1 MLYKFAVL
9 AVVTGSVS
17 ALELSLSFVWTVAG
31 GVGIGLALG
40 WVIRQVRRRIDNPPV
55 EITIALM
62 TGYFT
67 FIPANLVGAS
77 GVLAVVT
84 AGVYVGWYTPELT
97 TAETRLQGDAFW
109 EILTFILNGLLFVLV
124 GLSLPNVVDSLGG
137 AYHRDAARGRP
148 PP

>member
-1 MLYKFAVL
+1 M
-9 AVVTGSVS
+9 
-17 ALELSLSFVWTVAG
+17 AG

-40 WVIRQVRRRIDNPPV
+40 WVIRQVRQRLDNPPV

-84 AGVYVGWYTPELT
+84 AGVYVGWYTPR
-97 TAETRLQGDAFW
+97 ADHRARRGCRATR
-109 EILTFILNGLLFVLV
+109 
-124 GLSLPNVVDSLGG
+124 S
-137 AYHRDAARGRP
+137 GRSSP
-148 PP
+148 SC